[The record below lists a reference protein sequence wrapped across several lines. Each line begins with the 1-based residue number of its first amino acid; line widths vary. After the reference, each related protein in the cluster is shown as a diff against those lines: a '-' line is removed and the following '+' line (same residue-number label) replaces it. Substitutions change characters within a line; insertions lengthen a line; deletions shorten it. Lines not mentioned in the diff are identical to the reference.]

1 MKSSSPRL
9 IALEPNLGIPEMLLT
24 EKRTSIGRSRQNDLF
39 LDDPSVSRVH
49 AMIHASEG
57 GYAIEDAGS
66 LHGTIV
72 NGRRVS
78 RQRLAPGDVIQ
89 VGIFKLKF
97 TDTPYV
103 RDSQTTAALAEVDHL
118 RLLLRVTQLMS
129 SSLALDKVL
138 EHVIDGVI
146 QVTHAERGLL
156 LMKNSQGGMEVRVA
170 RNFDQTAIA
179 LDSITASSSILD
191 RVRRTGAPVV
201 LSDTLDTAVSGS
213 IRDLGLRSVMCVPL
227 KTQSGLLG
235 LIYVDSHQRA
245 RRFADADLE
254 LFETLAS
261 QAALAIEKSQ
271 LHEELQ
277 RHSTSLEE
285 QVRAR
290 TAELIQSEKMAAIGR
305 LAASIAHAINSP
317 LGAITSNVD
326 LLRHVIGTPALVAS
340 NKEVVDSIADTF
352 SVANARL
359 TKIIKVFQ
367 ALTGVDQADLR
378 PAEINLLIED
388 ALTLI
393 EGETEERIR
402 VIKELGDL
410 RRVTCSPS
418 RISQVFVNLLL
429 NAIQSIDGAGRVLVR
444 SEQMDDRVRVTIRD
458 TGRGMTEAQ
467 LATAFDPG
475 FNPKDGRVS
484 ASLGLMVT
492 GQIIRDHGGEIQIE
506 SKPGAGTTVAL
517 WLPNSRS

>member
-9 IALEPNLGIPEMLLT
+9 VALNPSVRIPETLLT
-24 EKRTSIGRSRQNDLF
+24 EKGVSIGRSRQSDLF

-49 AMIHASEG
+49 ATILASEG

-72 NGRRVS
+72 NGKRVS
-78 RQRLAPGDVIQ
+78 RQRLGFGDVIQ

-97 TDTPYV
+97 I
-103 RDSQTTAALAEVDHL
+103 DSANIPDNQSTAALAEVDHL
-118 RLLLRVTQLMS
+118 RLLLRVTQHIS
-129 SSLALDKVL
+129 SSLAIDKVL
-138 EHVIDGVI
+138 EHVIDGVL

-156 LMKNSQGGMEVRVA
+156 LMKNSQGGLEVRVA

-191 RVRRTGAPVV
+191 RVDKTGIPVV
-201 LSDTLDTAVSGS
+201 LSDTLDAAVSGS
-213 IRDLGLRSVMCVPL
+213 IRNLGLRSVMCVPL
-227 KTQSGLLG
+227 KTQSGILG

-245 RRFADADLE
+245 KRFEGADLE
-254 LFETLAS
+254 VFETLAS

-290 TAELIQSEKMAAIGR
+290 TAELVQSEKMAAIGR

-326 LLRHVIGTPALVAS
+326 LLRHVIGTPELAAS
-340 NKEVVDSIADTF
+340 NKEVVDSIAETF
-352 SVANARL
+352 AVANTRL

-378 PAEINLLIED
+378 PADINLLIED
-388 ALTLI
+388 GLTLI
-393 EGETEERIR
+393 EGETEGRIQI
-402 VIKELGDL
+402 VKELGDL
-410 RRVTCSPS
+410 KRVTCSPG
-418 RISQVFVNLLL
+418 RISQALVNLFL
-429 NAIQSIDGAGRVLVR
+429 NAIQSIDGAGQVLVR
-444 SEQMDDRVRVTIRD
+444 SEQIHQQVRVTIRD
-458 TGRGMTEAQ
+458 TGRGMTETQ

-492 GQIIRDHGGEIQIE
+492 GQIIREHGGEIQIE
-506 SKPGAGTTVAL
+506 STVGSGTTVAL

>member
-1 MKSSSPRL
+1 MKSSTPRL
-9 IALEPNLGIPEMLLT
+9 IPLDSHLGIPETLLGET
-24 EKRTSIGRSRQNDLF
+24 RTTIGRSRQNDLF

-49 AMIHASEG
+49 AAIQVSEG
-57 GYAIEDAGS
+57 GFAIEDAGS

-72 NGRRVS
+72 NGKRVS
-78 RQRLAPGDVIQ
+78 KQRLAAGDVIQ
-89 VGIFKLKF
+89 IGIFKLKF
-97 TDTPYV
+97 I
-103 RDSQTTAALAEVDHL
+103 DSANMPDVQTTAALAEVDHL
-118 RLLLRVTQLMS
+118 RLLLRVTQLIS

-170 RNFDQTAIA
+170 RNFDQTTIA

-191 RVRRTGAPVV
+191 RVRRTGIPVV

-213 IRDLGLRSVMCVPL
+213 IRDLGLRSVMCVPM

-245 RRFADADLE
+245 KRFADADLE

-290 TAELIQSEKMAAIGR
+290 TAELIQAEKMAAVGR
-305 LAASIAHAINSP
+305 LAASISHAINSP

-326 LLRHVIGTPALVAS
+326 MLRHVIGAPELVAS
-340 NKEVVDSIADTF
+340 NREVVESIAETF
-352 SVANARL
+352 AVANARL
-359 TKIIKVFQ
+359 TKIIKIFQ
-367 ALTGVDQADLR
+367 ALTGVDQAELR
-378 PAEINLLIED
+378 PVDINVLIED
-388 ALTLI
+388 ELTLI
-393 EGETEERIR
+393 ESETEGRIR
-402 VIKELGDL
+402 VVKDLGDL
-410 RRVTCSPS
+410 RRVTCSPG
-418 RISQVFVNLLL
+418 RMAQVFMNLLV
-429 NAIQSIDGAGRVLVR
+429 NAIQSIDGEGEVVVR
-444 SEQMDDRVRVTIRD
+444 SEQGENHVRVTIRD
-458 TGRGMTEAQ
+458 SGRGMSESQ
-467 LATAFDPG
+467 LASAFDPG
-475 FNPKDGRVS
+475 LTPKHGRVS

-492 GQIIRDHGGEIQIE
+492 GQIIREHGGEIQIE
-506 SKPGAGTTVAL
+506 SRPGSGTVVAL
-517 WLPNSRS
+517 WVPNSRS